1 MPTEQQTPT
10 LADQRRCA
18 ETALHD
24 AQTET
29 TAARVVLAELTQK
42 LEAEENFKARLLEK
56 FDGACAAEQDDDA
69 RQLQAEIGT
78 SDIKL
83 RGLELRFESAA
94 QEVAKCEQAEQPL
107 AEALNQAVHREAI
120 AAEER
125 ELARMVMVVDE
136 SYNSLVRVA
145 ERLEQSL
152 LALKNKQ
159 WIDPQHR
166 GTAADA
172 LFRITSHLRGFN
184 YGSKA

>member
-24 AQTET
+24 SQAET
-29 TAARVVLAELTQK
+29 AAARVVVAELTQK

-56 FDGACAAEQDDDA
+56 FDAACAEERDGAAKE
-69 RQLQAEIGT
+69 LQSEIGT

-83 RGLELRFESAA
+83 RGLELRLESAK
-94 QEVAKCEQAEQPL
+94 QELTEREAAERPL
-107 AEALNQAVHREAI
+107 AEALNQAVQREAI
-120 AAEER
+120 EAEER
-125 ELARMVMVVDE
+125 ALAKMVMAADE
-136 SYNSLVRVA
+136 SYDSLIRVSD
-145 ERLEQSL
+145 RLEQSL

-166 GTAADA
+166 GTANDA

-184 YGSKA
+184 YGNRP

>member
-1 MPTEQQTPT
+1 MPTTTEQAT
-10 LADQRRCA
+10 LQQARQAA
-18 ETALHD
+18 EVVLHD
-24 AQTET
+24 AQAET
-29 TAARVVLAELTQK
+29 AAARVVVAELTQK

-56 FDGACAAEQDDDA
+56 FDAACAEERDGAAKE
-69 RQLQAEIGT
+69 LQSEIAT

-83 RGLELRFESAA
+83 HGLELRLESAK
-94 QEVAKCEQAEQPL
+94 QEWTAYEAAERPL

-125 ELARMVMVVDE
+125 ALAKMVMQVDE
-136 SYNSLVRVA
+136 SYDSLVRVSD
-145 ERLEQSL
+145 RLEQSL

-159 WIDPQHR
+159 WIDPEHR